1 MDLNQINGIIRAI
14 VPAILAFFVGK
25 GVISEQLVGDIL
37 AAALALAAAGWSIY
51 TNAPTQ
57 IITTA
62 AANPA
67 VDKVVMKD
75 SAAASAFPSNKV
87 VNK

>member
-1 MDLNQINGIIRAI
+1 MDINQINGIIRAV
-14 VPAILAFFVGK
+14 VPAGLAFLVGK
-25 GVISEQLVGDIL
+25 GIISEQVVGDIL
-37 AAALALAAAGWSIY
+37 AAALALTAAIWSIY

-75 SAAASAFPSNKV
+75 SAVAAAIPSNKV
-87 VNK
+87 VGK